1 MTTNS
6 IIIIIII
13 NSINIMSDIP
23 VFISA
28 DGLSG
33 SERRISLGWTID
45 QLRHKLEQFTGIPPS
60 QQTLQLFTTATSP
73 TPFTTIRAGTLTDN
87 ESGPLGKLPGL
98 TAYSRIVVIDARPPG
113 ARENYN
119 DVSQVEKFVMSEN
132 DYEKRND
139 TVLAWKKRNH
149 LGRFAAEGGA
159 AGSDDNSSTAKQ
171 EEIELAEIADRG
183 IKVGARCQITEGS
196 RRGTVRYVGK
206 IPEIPAAQPAQLYW
220 VGVELDE
227 PLGKN
232 DGSIKGVRYFQASHN
247 HGAFVKPAL
256 VEVGDFPSEL
266 DDLLDDDDDEL

>member
-1 MTTNS
+1 
-6 IIIIIII
+6 
-13 NSINIMSDIP
+13 MSDVPI
-23 VFISA
+23 FISA

-33 SERRISLGWTID
+33 SERRISLSWTID

-73 TPFTTIRAGTLTDN
+73 TPFTTIRAGTLTGD

-98 TAYSRIVVIDARPPG
+98 MAYSRIVVIDARPPG

-119 DVSQVEKFVMSEN
+119 DVSQVEKFVMSEG

-139 TVLAWKKRNH
+139 TVLAWKKRNQ
-149 LGRFAAEGGA
+149 LGRFAAADGA
-159 AGSDDNSSTAKQ
+159 SNDNTSMAKQ

-206 IPEIPAAQPAQLYW
+206 IPEITGSVSQQAQLYW
-220 VGVELDE
+220 VGVEIDE

-232 DGSIKGVRYFQASHN
+232 DGSIKGVRYFQALHN

-256 VEVGDFPSEL
+256 VEIGDFPSEL
-266 DDLLDDDDDEL
+266 DDLLDDEDEL

>member
-1 MTTNS
+1 
-6 IIIIIII
+6 
-13 NSINIMSDIP
+13 MSDIP

-206 IPEIPAAQPAQLYW
+206 IPEIPRHSQPSYTGWESSWMSPWAKTM
-220 VGVELDE
+220 D
-227 PLGKN
+227 PLR
-232 DGSIKGVRYFQASHN
+232 GVRYFQASHN